1 MPFFL
6 ARAKVSKD
14 YMQALVDRPED
25 RLVSTTRFLQG
36 IGGRLHNYFFAFGDH
51 DIVLL
56 YELPDNVSAASLSMV
71 LSASGSITE
80 IETTPLLTTQEAV
93 EAMKKSGEAMGVYV
107 PPGRSRSDREA
118 AE

>member
-1 MPFFL
+1 MPYFL

-25 RLVSTTRFLQG
+25 RLVTTTRFLQG
-36 IGGRLHNYFFAFGDH
+36 IGGRLHSYFFSFGDY

-56 YELPDNVSAASLSMV
+56 YELPDNVSAATLSMV
-71 LSASGSITE
+71 LSASGSVID
-80 IETTPLLTTQEAV
+80 IETTPLLTTEEAV
-93 EAMKKSGEAMGVYV
+93 DAMKKSGEAMGVYV
-107 PPGRSRSDREA
+107 PPGRSIGDREA